1 VSALRHRALFSAA
14 LVAIACALTAG
25 MLAWPG
31 RTAQAEGPL
40 SFTLPSQHGRAIV
53 PDTSDIAES
62 APGGA
67 PLLVFLPATRAV
79 PQDYTR
85 FLDTAHAA
93 GLSVLGLAYSNLGPS
108 LAKSC
113 GPDMACYGDMLA
125 NRFDGTRPTR
135 FSEVGAGDGILGRL
149 HDALAYLST
158 RDPAGDWQRYRDGD
172 GVRWN
177 RLVLAGHSQGGGEA
191 AYIAHLHA
199 VRGVLMFSAPA
210 ESLDGHTADWLSMP
224 SATPTSRFWG
234 LDDQRDMY
242 APRVVA
248 TWRALGVG
256 TGAPALLPNGA
267 HGLITTLPLGD
278 GGQSHARVVSDRTPL
293 DADGR
298 PVLEPVWRWMLSR
311 VNSPGAV

>member
-1 VSALRHRALFSAA
+1 MSAPRRRVLLAAA

-31 RTAQAEGPL
+31 HTAQAEGPL
-40 SFTLPSQHGRAIV
+40 SFTLPPQHGRAIV
-53 PDTSDIAES
+53 PDARDLAES
-62 APGGA
+62 APGRA

-85 FLDTAHAA
+85 FLDTAHSA
-93 GLSVLGLAYSNLGPS
+93 GFSVLGLSYPNLGRS

-135 FSEVGAGDGILGRL
+135 FSEVAAGDGILARL
-149 HDALAYLST
+149 RDALSYLT
-158 RDPAGDWQRYRDGD
+158 THEPAGDWQRYRDGN
-172 GVRWN
+172 GVRWK
-177 RLVLAGHSQGGGEA
+177 RVVLAGHSQGGGEA

-210 ESLDGHTADWLSMP
+210 EGLDGRIADWLSMS
-224 SATPTSRFWG
+224 SATPASRFWG
-234 LDDQRDMY
+234 LDDRQDMY
-242 APRVVA
+242 AARIAA
-248 TWRALGVG
+248 TWHALGIG
-256 TGAPALLPNGA
+256 TGAPAPLPTGA

-278 GGQSHARVVSDRTPL
+278 GGQSHSRIVSDRTPL
-293 DADGR
+293 DTHGR
-298 PVLEPVWRWMLSR
+298 PMLEPVWRWMLSQVR
-311 VNSPGAV
+311 R